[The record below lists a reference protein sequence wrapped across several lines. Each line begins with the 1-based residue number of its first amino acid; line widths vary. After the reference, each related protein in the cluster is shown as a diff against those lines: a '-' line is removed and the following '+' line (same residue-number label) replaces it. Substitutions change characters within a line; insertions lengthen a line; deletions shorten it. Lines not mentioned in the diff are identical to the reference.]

1 MSERKRGIRDLA
13 VSRKDYFIINPRDI
27 KIKDGFN
34 ARRFY
39 PNMEELTESIRQNGV
54 ETPLEVF
61 FEGDSVFVNDGHRR
75 MIAVNTLL
83 AEGVDI
89 QGIPCIT
96 TTKNEEMRVF
106 SLLTRNSGE
115 KLSNLEKG
123 DVFLRLLNYG
133 YTQAQIAVKIGTS
146 QANVS
151 NFTALAKTP
160 LRVQELLAENKIAE
174 NFILEALRKGTDEKA
189 LVEACVAAA
198 NAVAND
204 SDANG
209 GSVKRAV
216 TRKAGESLGVVKIT
230 PAKQAK
236 TLAVWL
242 DENSLVKKGD
252 EVYNTMTVI
261 DEFVKGA
268 ITVEALY
275 DKLKGETPVTEEKSE
290 PTE

>member
-1 MSERKRGIRDLA
+1 
-13 VSRKDYFIINPRDI
+13 
-27 KIKDGFN
+27 
-34 ARRFY
+34 
-39 PNMEELTESIRQNGV
+39 
-54 ETPLEVF
+54 LEVF

>member
-54 ETPLEVF
+54 ETPLEVY